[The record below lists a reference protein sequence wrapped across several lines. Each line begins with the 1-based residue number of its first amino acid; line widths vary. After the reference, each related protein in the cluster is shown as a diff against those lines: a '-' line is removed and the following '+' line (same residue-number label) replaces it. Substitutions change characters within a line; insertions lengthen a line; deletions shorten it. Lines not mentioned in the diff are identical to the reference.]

1 MLFPVDQPQAG
12 TGPLMASAP
21 YSRKREPSLRE
32 QVVQMIRDDIAR
44 GVIGY
49 DTRLVDHEIA
59 AGLDV
64 SRMPVREALLQL
76 RNEGVVESTS
86 RGFVL
91 KTYTPKEI
99 ADSFEVRLLLE
110 PAAAAQACQHRT
122 EAGLQLMQAALD
134 RVAAAHEADDA
145 LRSGWQFR
153 AAWVGMVPNPQL
165 VETMQRLRDRAEP
178 ARLAM
183 LRDVAFRKGTLE
195 RTRLIFDAFREGDCA
210 CAARRIEENLLI
222 CRDAYC
228 ARQAE
233 LLASPQHGSQARA

>member
-1 MLFPVDQPQAG
+1 MTSSV
-12 TGPLMASAP
+12 P
-21 YSRKREPSLRE
+21 YSRKREPNIRE
-32 QVVQMIRDDIAR
+32 QVVQMIRDDIAQ

-59 AGLDV
+59 ASLDV
-64 SRMPVREALLQL
+64 SRMPVREALMQL
-76 RNEGVVESTS
+76 KSEGVVEGTS

-91 KTYTPKEI
+91 KIYTPKEI
-99 ADSFEVRLLLE
+99 ADIFEVRLLLE

-134 RVAAAHEADDA
+134 RIARAHDADKP
-145 LRSGWQFR
+145 LLSIKSSWQFR

-165 VETMQRLRDRAEP
+165 VETMQRLRDRAEQ

-183 LRDVAFRKGTLE
+183 LHDVSFRLGTLE
-195 RTRLIFDAFREGDCA
+195 RTRLIFDAFRKGDVA
-210 CAARRIEENLLI
+210 RAARLIHENLLI

-228 ARQAE
+228 AKQAE
-233 LLASPQHGSQARA
+233 LLADR